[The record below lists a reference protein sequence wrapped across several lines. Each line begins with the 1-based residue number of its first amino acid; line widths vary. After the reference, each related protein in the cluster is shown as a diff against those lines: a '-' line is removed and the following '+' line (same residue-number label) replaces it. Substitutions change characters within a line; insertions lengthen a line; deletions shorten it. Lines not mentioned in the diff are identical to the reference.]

1 MTTFVQMEEAE
12 LMKCIFSPI
21 TSSGCSAVDK
31 GLVLEIMQP
40 CNNHETHLAA
50 TNMPV
55 SLFGTAYPTHVN
67 YILNLQIYI

>member
-1 MTTFVQMEEAE
+1 MTPE
-12 LMKCIFSPI
+12 LFNCLMFIVERGMNAIGQLDEF
-21 TSSGCSAVDK
+21 AVDY
-31 GLVLEIMQP
+31 GSVLEVKQP